1 MKRKSL
7 MVLTIASFIVFPVG
21 CKQYS
26 YYDAPDNINPSATSN
41 DFYFWASD
49 SVRVYN
55 ANLDKIDRT
64 HICNRIFSSNDI
76 ARIRKETTF
85 LSEYIEIVEATAVN
99 LGHKLWPDGNTFDIK
114 QENNKHFFY
123 MRIPCQFRKFI
134 KKNDIA
140 LEIPITYFSD
150 NVFFIHKEGLTQ
162 SERNEIKNSITDI
175 DAASVEKWIARCEQG
190 TKQVPRV
197 RNKTIR
203 YLMH

>member
-7 MVLTIASFIVFPVG
+7 KVLMIASFIVFPVG

-85 LSEYIEIVEATAVN
+85 LSEYFEIVEVTAVN

-114 QENNKHFFY
+114 QADSKHFFF
-123 MRIPCQFRKFI
+123 MRIPCQFHRFI

-140 LEIPITYFSD
+140 LEIPITYISD